1 MFNIMMTWQDIQ
13 NINWEAT
20 ITAFL
25 TSTVFVSVVG
35 YLLTR
40 VLKKIGLKS
49 ERTEKFAIQVAESTQ
64 DLLLNQKN
72 LTETIHDVKNV
83 TKEMIESDAELKE
96 IYTQGTKIIAEKIDL
111 ITDLRDI
118 IKKYSDEE

>member
-1 MFNIMMTWQDIQ
+1 MFNILMSLQDIQ
-13 NINWEAT
+13 SINWEAT

-25 TSTVFVSVVG
+25 TSTMFVSVVG

-40 VLKKIGLKS
+40 VLKKIGIKS
-49 ERTEKFAIQVAESTQ
+49 ESTEKFAIQVAESTQ

-72 LTETIHDVKNV
+72 LTETIHDVKKV

-96 IYTQGTKIIAEKIDL
+96 IYTQGTKIIAEKIEL
-111 ITDLRDI
+111 ITDFRDI
-118 IKKYSDEE
+118 IKKYRDEE

>member
-1 MFNIMMTWQDIQ
+1 MLTWQDIQ

-20 ITAFL
+20 ITSVL
-25 TSTVFVSVVG
+25 TSTVFVSIVG

-49 ERTEKFAIQVAESTQ
+49 ESTEKFAMQVAESTQ

-72 LTETIHDVKNV
+72 LTETIHDVKIV

-96 IYTQGTKIIAEKIDL
+96 IYTQGTQIIAEKIDL

-118 IKKYSDEE
+118 IKKYRDEE